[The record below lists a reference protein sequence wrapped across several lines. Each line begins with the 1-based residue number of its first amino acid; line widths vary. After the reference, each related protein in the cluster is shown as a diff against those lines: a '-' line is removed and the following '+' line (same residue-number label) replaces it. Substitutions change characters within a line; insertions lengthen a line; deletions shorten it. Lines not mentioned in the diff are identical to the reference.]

1 MMTSVM
7 PIKPINEH
15 MHRLNIIFFIYCSK
29 CVQAKIESKLAQSS
43 DSETFLMISHDANL
57 ISSKKKDLIYENIW
71 LLPLLQVCYCAL
83 PRADLPH

>member
-15 MHRLNIIFFIYCSK
+15 VHRLNIIFFIYCFK

-43 DSETFLMISHDANL
+43 DHDVNF
-57 ISSKKKDLIYENIW
+57 ISSKKKIKDLIYENMW
-71 LLPLLQVCYCAL
+71 LLPLSQVCYCAL
-83 PRADLPH
+83 PCADLPH